1 MNPSLLQGLT
11 YANRDKYNPKLV
23 TKEWFD
29 NMQNKEKCSSV
40 DIQNNIQNLLAQ
52 YKTKADEIKSLE
64 DEYKKQTSNDYLNK
78 NVQFSDGTYAY
89 VTKSGIVKKYANLEM
104 LQKNANLNGCP
115 PPSFMNVSIPW
126 SSAYDVP
133 GASIQMP
140 TTLNS
145 IKGPILKTGSP
156 MVTGQ
161 SCGFE
166 GSDIMVT
173 QENDTPISRYIGCY
187 NFKEGQMS
195 YLNNVEPYQNFI
207 ANQSFTNPFS
217 VGNIKTNQT
226 LTPTNNLL
234 DNWTTSSTATI
245 VNANNTNKVAS
256 SSNLVY
262 PTPYPNSSICIS
274 LNGTQDISQTINNS
288 LSGGK
293 YFLSFSACG
302 YGTANPINI
311 LFNQTSI
318 FVGSS
323 YLVPTY
329 AWQTYSYPIRL
340 PSQNNI
346 VITFQGT
353 DTVSS
358 STKYSAVT
366 NIRLT
371 NGTPTSSPMFTFE
384 SCQNIAKSA
393 PSAFPYFSF
402 QSAPGRT
409 DGKGFCGV
417 NSDATGSFLSSFYSA
432 SQLGPQKILSSGTT
446 TAPNIGVS
454 AGITKTGL
462 LVVYTSSTKSAYVQ
476 VSTNAGLPP
485 NTNNIPYLIL
495 SDDGIMRIYAKGN
508 PAESKQG
515 ELLWSSIAPSV
526 PVVPNPEYTAAKG
539 ATGKSYLLPEN
550 SLMPGQFIGSPKG
563 SCFLKMETS
572 GDLVLYTSTYASGC
586 QRNATSGNIEGTL
599 NSLAMYKVN
608 TATDNLFTNLG
619 KLFFVSPDSKLQTFE
634 TDKLKMSS
642 TYQKIANY
650 NNPGTSFNLTG
661 DMSSFNSLDKCKAAC
676 DANTNCFGYSF
687 TSSSSSCQLKGSNL
701 NADVGGVSVPGTDLY
716 VRQQERTSNSTTA
729 NPVGSTR
736 KQNYVSGAS
745 YKPEDYPS
753 AGAAVEAKK
762 QELAAIQDKISEAV
776 EQLQQCS
783 GTSGSSSNNQN
794 LNDILKQIQ
803 KVKGNIN
810 YKSSG
815 VTSGKMPNLDNMVE
829 DTSFRVAQSGD
840 KYLMWGLLG
849 VATVLLSVGVSKL

>member
-11 YANRDKYNPKLV
+11 YANRDKYNPKIV

-29 NMQNKEKCSSV
+29 NMQNKEKCSST

-64 DEYKKQTSNDYLNK
+64 DNYKKQTNNDYLNK
-78 NVQFSDGTYAY
+78 NLQFSDGTYAY

-115 PPSFMNVSIPW
+115 PPSFINVSIPW
-126 SSAYDVP
+126 SSTYDVP
-133 GASIQMP
+133 GASIEMP
-140 TTLNS
+140 STLNS

-156 MVTGQ
+156 MVSGQ

-166 GSDIMVT
+166 GSDVMVT

-187 NFKEGQMS
+187 NYKEGQMS
-195 YLNNVEPYQNFI
+195 YLNDIEPYQNFI
-207 ANQSFTNPFS
+207 ANQSFINPFS
-217 VGNIKTNQT
+217 IGNIKTNQT

-234 DNWTTSSTATI
+234 DSWTTSTSATI
-245 VNANNTNKVAS
+245 VNSSNTNTVAS

-274 LNGTQDISQTINNS
+274 LNGTQDISQTINSS

-293 YFLSFSACG
+293 YILSFSACG
-302 YGTANPINI
+302 YSIANPINI
-311 LFNQTSI
+311 LFNKTSI

-323 YLVPTY
+323 YLVPSY
-329 AWQTYSYPIRL
+329 AWQTYSYPILL

-353 DTVSS
+353 DTVSG
-358 STKYSAVT
+358 STKYSAIT

-384 SCQNIAKSA
+384 SCQNIAKSS

-402 QSAPGRT
+402 QAAPGRT
-409 DGKGFCGV
+409 DGKGFCAV
-417 NSDATGSFLSSFYSA
+417 NSDATGSFLSNFTAA

-462 LVVYTSSTKSAYVQ
+462 LVVYTSSTKSSYVQ
-476 VSTNAGLPP
+476 VSNNRGIPP
-485 NTNNIPYLIL
+485 NTKNTPYLLL
-495 SDDGIMRIYAKGN
+495 SDDGIMRIYATGD
-508 PAESKQG
+508 PTASKQG
-515 ELLWSSIAPSV
+515 ELLWSSIAPYV
-526 PVVPNPEYTAAKG
+526 PVYPNTNYQASKG

-550 SLMPGQFIGSPKG
+550 SLMPGQFIGSPNG
-563 SCFLKMETS
+563 ACYLKMETT

-586 QRNATSGNIEGTL
+586 QRNTSSGNMEGAL
-599 NSLAMYKVN
+599 NSIAMYKVN

-676 DANTNCFGYSF
+676 DSNINCFGYSF

-716 VRQQERTSNSTTA
+716 VRQQERKANSITA
-729 NPVGSTR
+729 NPVGSTK
-736 KQNYVSGAS
+736 KQNYVPGSS

-753 AGAAVEAKK
+753 AGAAVETKK
-762 QELAAIQDKISEAV
+762 QELAAIQDKINEAV

-783 GTSGSSSNNQN
+783 GSSSNNQN
-794 LNDILKQIQ
+794 INNILSQIQ
-803 KVKGNIN
+803 KVKGNME
-810 YKSSG
+810 YKS
-815 VTSGKMPNLDNMVE
+815 VFSGKMPNLDNMVE
-829 DTSFRVAQSGD
+829 DTSFRAAQSGD
-840 KYLMWGLLG
+840 KYLMWGLVG
-849 VATVLLSVGVSKL
+849 VATILLSVGVSKL